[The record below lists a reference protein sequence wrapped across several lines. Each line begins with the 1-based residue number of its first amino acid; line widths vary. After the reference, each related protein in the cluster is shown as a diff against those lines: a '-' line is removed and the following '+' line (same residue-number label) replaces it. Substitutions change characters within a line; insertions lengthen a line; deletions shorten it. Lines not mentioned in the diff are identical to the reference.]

1 MDSRICCKLLPDWR
15 DMDENSLAYLL
26 GISYKGCAGMTAE
39 GVAELYA
46 FFLASPTLHRN
57 PIRYWQ
63 NVLER
68 RLGNTDDRAPG
79 KCSYSKVRTQ
89 KLWGENVRRA
99 CLTCDVAYT
108 VLHHH

>member
-1 MDSRICCKLLPDWR
+1 MDSRICCKLLPDWH
-15 DMDENSLAYLL
+15 DMDENNLAYLL

-39 GVAELYA
+39 AVAELYT
-46 FFLASPTLHRN
+46 FFLANLTLHRN

-68 RLGNTDDRAPG
+68 KLGNPDDRAPG
-79 KCSYSKVRTQ
+79 KYSYSKVRTQ
-89 KLWGENVRRA
+89 KSSGKNVRRA